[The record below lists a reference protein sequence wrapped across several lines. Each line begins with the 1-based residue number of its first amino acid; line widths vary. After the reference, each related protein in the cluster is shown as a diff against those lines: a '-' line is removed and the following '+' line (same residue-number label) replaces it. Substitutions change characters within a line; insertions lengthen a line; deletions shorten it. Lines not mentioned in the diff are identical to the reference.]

1 MLNGSGLRV
10 VLWLSGCDHNCENCQ
25 NPQTH
30 NPNSGIV
37 FDKDSER
44 ELFEEIDKNYI
55 SGLTITG
62 GDPLYHNNLEDVMKI
77 ITKFREKYN
86 VIKQCE
92 IDSLC
97 KKNIWIYTGYTWEEI
112 FSDKYEKNNLRQE
125 IIKNC
130 DVVVD
135 GRYIES
141 LRDTSLHWRGSSN
154 QRVIDIKET
163 LKKGE
168 IVVCC

>member
-62 GDPLYHNNLEDVMKI
+62 GDPLYYKNLEGVIRI
-77 ITKFREKYN
+77 IDKFREKYN
-86 VIKQCE
+86 RS
-92 IDSLC
+92 DFNC

-112 FSDKYEKNNLRQE
+112 FSNKYKGNDLRQE

-135 GRYIES
+135 GRYVES
-141 LRDTSLHWRGSSN
+141 LRDTSLHWCGSKN
-154 QRVIDIKET
+154 QRVIDIKKS

-168 IVVCC
+168 IVIWD